1 MKTTTTNNNNN
12 NNTNANASNDASNT
26 KKKLGNTDKKELV
39 DNNNTDINNK
49 KQKQQ
54 QPTKA
59 VALLSGGLDSNLSI
73 RMMQEQG
80 VEVEAIAVKTPFC
93 DFDCGKG
100 CGHRVQEVALELG
113 IKLKTVYFGEDYL
126 KMLKNPKYGYGSG
139 MNPCIDCRSM
149 MYSAAKEH
157 MEKIGADFI
166 ITGEVLGQRPMSQN
180 GNALK
185 IIENETETNGKI
197 VRPLSL
203 RHLPITEAEN
213 KGLIKREKMGDIKGR
228 SRRSQLQ
235 LAKKFDISDPPNAAG
250 GCLLTDPAFSIRI
263 KDLYHHTKEGIPDL
277 NDIELLK
284 IGRHFR
290 LSDNTKL
297 IVGRNK
303 MENEILESLTLDDD
317 IIIEVSNYVG
327 PTCLLRTKRQ
337 ILSSSSSS
345 LSPSPSP
352 SSLQSAKEI
361 EIAASTALR
370 YSDSPKDKLSN
381 VKIKY
386 ASSNDEKEIQVF
398 PIDNKVLDKLRI

>member
-1 MKTTTTNNNNN
+1 MISNTEKKLEHTEKKESDGNNNNN
-12 NNTNANASNDASNT
+12 N
-26 KKKLGNTDKKELV
+26 
-39 DNNNTDINNK
+39 K
-49 KQKQQ
+49 KQK
-54 QPTKA
+54 PRA
-59 VALLSGGLDSNLSI
+59 VALLSGGLDSNLAI

-113 IKLKTVYFGEDYL
+113 IKLNTVYFGDDYL

-139 MNPCIDCRSM
+139 MNPCIDCRGM
-149 MYSAAKEH
+149 MYNAAKEH
-157 MEKIGADFI
+157 MEKTGADFI

-185 IIENETETNGKI
+185 IIENETQTNGKI
-197 VRPLSL
+197 VRPLSF
-203 RHLPITEAEN
+203 RHLPLTEAES
-213 KGLIKREKMGDIKGR
+213 KGLIKREKLGDIKGR
-228 SRRSQLQ
+228 SRKGQLQ

-250 GCLLTDPAFSIRI
+250 GCLLTDPAFSIRVR
-263 KDLYHHTKEGIPDL
+263 DLYAHTKGTPDM

-303 MENEILESLTLDDD
+303 MENEILDSLKLDNDL
-317 IIIEVSNYVG
+317 IIEVGNHVG
-327 PTCLLRTKRQ
+327 PTCILRTKKH
-337 ILSSSSSS
+337 LSSE
-345 LSPSPSP
+345 
-352 SSLQSAKEI
+352 KEI

-370 YSDSPKDKLSN
+370 YSDSPKDKLSS
-381 VKIKY
+381 VRIKSREY
-386 ASSNDEKEIQVF
+386 EKEIQVF
-398 PIDNKVLDKLRI
+398 PINNTILDELRI

>member
-1 MKTTTTNNNNN
+1 MTTTNTSNIKKKLEHIKKTESDKDNNNN
-12 NNTNANASNDASNT
+12 
-26 KKKLGNTDKKELV
+26 DKKQ
-39 DNNNTDINNK
+39 
-49 KQKQQ
+49 QKQ

-59 VALLSGGLDSNLSI
+59 VALLSGGLDSNLAI

-113 IKLKTVYFGEDYL
+113 IKLKTVYFGEEYL

-139 MNPCIDCRSM
+139 MNPCIDCRGM
-149 MYSAAKEH
+149 MYNAAKEQ
-157 MEKIGADFI
+157 MEKTGADFI

-185 IIENETETNGKI
+185 IIEDETQTNGKI
-197 VRPLSL
+197 VRPLSF
-203 RHLPITEAEN
+203 RHLPLTEAEN
-213 KGLIKREKMGDIKGR
+213 KGLIKREKLGDIKGR
-228 SRRSQLQ
+228 SRKGQLQ

-250 GCLLTDPAFSIRI
+250 GCLLTDPAFSIRVR
-263 KDLYHHTKEGIPDL
+263 DLYDHTTKGIPDM

-303 MENEILESLTLDDD
+303 MENEILDSLKLDDD
-317 IIIEVSNYVG
+317 VIIEVSNHPG
-327 PTCLLRTKRQ
+327 PICILRTNKQ
-337 ILSSSSSS
+337 TSSSSSTTE
-345 LSPSPSP
+345 
-352 SSLQSAKEI
+352 KEI
-361 EIAASTALR
+361 EISASTALR
-370 YSDSPKDKLSN
+370 YSDSPKDKVSK
-381 VKIKY
+381 VKIKN
-386 ASSNDEKEIQVF
+386 AGSKEEKEIQVF
-398 PIDNKVLDKLRI
+398 PIDNKILDKLRI

>member
-1 MKTTTTNNNNN
+1 MKTPTNNNYN
-12 NNTNANASNDASNT
+12 NNTKANASNDASNT
-26 KKKLGNTDKKELV
+26 KKKLGNTDKKESV

-49 KQKQQ
+49 KHKQ

-80 VEVEAIAVKTPFC
+80 VQVEAIAVKTPFC

-113 IKLKTVYFGEDYL
+113 VKLKTVYFGEDYL

-203 RHLPITEAEN
+203 RHLPITEAES

-228 SRRSQLQ
+228 SRKGQLQ

-263 KDLYHHTKEGIPDL
+263 RDLYSHTKEGIPDL

-337 ILSSSSSS
+337 ISSSS
-345 LSPSPSP
+345 LSSSPSSSP
-352 SSLQSAKEI
+352 SSLQSAAKEI
-361 EIAASTALR
+361 EIGASTALR
-370 YSDSPKDKLSN
+370 YSDSPKDKASY
-381 VKIKY
+381 VKIKNL
-386 ASSNDEKEIQVF
+386 SSNDEKEIQVF